1 MNGGFSHQ
9 HISWGV
15 DAWAGTGLLNLEC
28 DMLYGMA
35 WRYEFL
41 VKHLQY
47 FTHSF
52 KKAYQDYDNDKY
64 VYGKIFLHTQLS
76 DLQLLK
82 KIVYPMTINCPI
94 LF

>member
-28 DMLYGMA
+28 YMLYGMA

-52 KKAYQDYDNDKY
+52 KKAFDTMTMTNMY
-64 VYGKIFLHTQLS
+64 VASFFFSHKS
-76 DLQLLK
+76 
-82 KIVYPMTINCPI
+82 
-94 LF
+94 